1 MRIVSIHIFK
11 WKKKDPVLLCE
22 ETQLEGLWFFQKK
35 TAGEHIRFS
44 SRLIAQDTELGM
56 KQGVKLDGDV
66 GMCYCWTT
74 SEGLS
79 VTTITDMEYP
89 ESSAFNMLGQ
99 IIIDF
104 MSTFEEDSEMYTDAE
119 QDTAL
124 KYYKL
129 EEFLKN
135 WQNPADADKIYKIKT
150 ELTEVKEIMH
160 KNMEDLLER
169 GESLDTLMAKSK
181 DLSTMS
187 VEFYKKAKKK
197 NAKCCTLT

>member
-119 QDTAL
+119 QDAAL
-124 KYYKL
+124 KYYN
-129 EEFLKN
+129 LKN
-135 WQNPADADKIYKIKT
+135 FLRTGKTQQTLIKSIK
-150 ELTEVKEIMH
+150 L
-160 KNMEDLLER
+160 R
-169 GESLDTLMAKSK
+169 QS
-181 DLSTMS
+181 
-187 VEFYKKAKKK
+187 
-197 NAKCCTLT
+197 